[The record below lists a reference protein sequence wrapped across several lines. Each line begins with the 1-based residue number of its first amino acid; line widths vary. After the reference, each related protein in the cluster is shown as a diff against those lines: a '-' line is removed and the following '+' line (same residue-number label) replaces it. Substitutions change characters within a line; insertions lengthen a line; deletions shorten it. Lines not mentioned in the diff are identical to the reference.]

1 MNDLTTKRLL
11 IESLGPD
18 ISVIPTEAVG
28 FYKHNCMIC
37 FDKHGYQSG
46 VRIKV
51 HHNNQNDTFEVCW
64 DGIVTDEL
72 RRAYRD
78 QNKTTDFAACS
89 IALLLV
95 HQLTE
100 FTAVEQSNVG
110 TTIDYYLTPK
120 AQDDTL
126 IFNHAAR
133 LEVSGIFEETKDN
146 TVDGRIQDKIRRLK
160 PDPRGGLPTFIL
172 VVEFSQPWAKMVQH
186 D

>member
-1 MNDLTTKRLL
+1 MSQSTIKRLT

-18 ISVIPTEAVG
+18 VSVIPVEAVG

-37 FDKHGYQSG
+37 LDKYGYQSG
-46 VRIKV
+46 VQVKV
-51 HHNNQNDTFEVCW
+51 HHDDQNDNFEVCW
-64 DGIVTDEL
+64 NGVVTEEI

-78 QNKTTDFAACS
+78 QNKATDFAACS

-95 HQLTE
+95 PQLTE

-110 TTIDYYLTPK
+110 TTIDYYLAPK
-120 AQDDTL
+120 TQDDTL

-133 LEVSGIFEETKDN
+133 LEVSGILEENKDN
-146 TVDGRIQDKIRRLK
+146 TVDGRIQRKVRRLK
-160 PDPRGGLPTFIL
+160 PDPRGSLPTFIV
-172 VVEFSQPWAKMVQH
+172 VVEFSQPWAKMVRY